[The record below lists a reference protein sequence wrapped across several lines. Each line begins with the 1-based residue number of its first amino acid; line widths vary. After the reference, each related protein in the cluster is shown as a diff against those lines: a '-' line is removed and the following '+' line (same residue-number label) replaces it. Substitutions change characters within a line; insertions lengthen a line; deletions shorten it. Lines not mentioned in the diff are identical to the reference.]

1 MSLKVDI
8 VSPEKVLYSEE
19 VNSVQV
25 PGTKGR
31 FEILVNHA
39 PIISSLAEGSI
50 VCRGKEEFTLD
61 IKGGFLEMSANRV
74 TSCVETEGK

>member
-8 VSPEKVLYSEE
+8 VSPEKILYSEE

-25 PGTKGR
+25 PGAKGW

-50 VCRGKEEFTLD
+50 VCRGKEEYTLD
-61 IKGGFLEMSANRV
+61 IKGGFLEMSANSV
-74 TSCVETEGK
+74 TICVETEGN

>member
-1 MSLKVDI
+1 MNLNVDI

-19 VNSVQV
+19 VESVQV

-39 PIISSLAEGSI
+39 PIISSLTEGIIIS
-50 VCRGKEEFTLD
+50 RGKKDFSLE

-74 TSCVETEGK
+74 TICVETEGK